1 MTSSDTC
8 LCRVGLDHI
17 TVFQLY
23 DDTFRLHRKWMH
35 TFMGTRAAV
44 RRFENLEM
52 VETRRLLLRI
62 LNEPEKFMDHLR
74 TLVLHHYLRLNC
86 GRMN

>member
-1 MTSSDTC
+1 
-8 LCRVGLDHI
+8 
-17 TVFQLY
+17 
-23 DDTFRLHRKWMH
+23 MH

-74 TLVLHHYLRLNC
+74 TLVLHYRLRLNR